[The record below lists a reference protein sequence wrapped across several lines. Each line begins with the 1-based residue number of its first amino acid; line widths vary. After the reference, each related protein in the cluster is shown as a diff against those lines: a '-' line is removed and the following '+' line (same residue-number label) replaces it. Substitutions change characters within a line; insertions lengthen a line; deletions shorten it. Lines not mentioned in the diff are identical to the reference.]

1 MLSVNLEFERGRADS
16 PCGHALV
23 YYSNP
28 SDGATLAT
36 YVVVLPI
43 SLQLSKYIP
52 PMLAAQ
58 LPMLDLG
65 STGAVPIPPLPE
77 PVESREY
84 LERLADLRHD
94 DLIAAGTIN
103 PIDVGHAMSLVA
115 EASQQYAQLY
125 QTGLKRLPPGPTETD
140 DAESVSEVSANDAIH
155 GLMSEQQKLGELAK
169 LAGQLRYAVDG
180 SDHRQIT
187 DLTREMSRL
196 GRFLPST
203 YQVEEFIVAA
213 TRPGDAGR
221 ELAALYL
228 DRCYKLAAED
238 YGALAGVDR
247 EIQRLRDR
255 A

>member
-1 MLSVNLEFERGRADS
+1 MTLDFERGSADS

-23 YYSNP
+23 YFSNP
-28 SDGATLAT
+28 TDGATLAT
-36 YVVVLPI
+36 YIVVLPI
-43 SLQLSKYIP
+43 SLQLAKYIP

-65 STGAVPIPPLPE
+65 STGAVPIPPVPE
-77 PVESREY
+77 PVESRDY
-84 LERLADLRHD
+84 LERLADLRRD
-94 DLIAAGTIN
+94 DLIGAGTLN
-103 PIDVGHAMSLVA
+103 PGDVGRAMTLVA
-115 EASQQYAQLY
+115 ETAQQYAQLY
-125 QTGLKRLPPGPTETD
+125 ETGLKRLPSRSNDTD
-140 DAESVSEVSANDAIH
+140 DAGPVSEISANDAIH

-180 SDHRQIT
+180 SDQRQIS
-187 DLTREMSRL
+187 DVTRQMSRL
-196 GRFLPST
+196 GEFLPST
-203 YQVEEFIVAA
+203 YQVQDFIAAA

-247 EIQRLRDR
+247 EIQRLRDPS
-255 A
+255 